1 LNHWQNPHN
10 LVGIY
15 PKLAMENGDFHG
27 LQNNFNRILPIAPIA
42 LVIVPPSM
50 RAARMT
56 SPATLRTFYSFLS
69 LLDLLGL
76 VSIQNLLLVLKSRT
90 SAGRLWRSGLLG
102 FLLLPAVSQLIHR
115 MGLGFH

>member
-56 SPATLRTFYSFLS
+56 SPAAAYSFLS
-69 LLDLLGL
+69 LFDLLGL
-76 VSIQNLLLVLKSRT
+76 VSIQNLLLILKSRA
-90 SAGRLWRSGLLG
+90 SAGRLWCSSLLG
-102 FLLLPAVSQLIHR
+102 FLLLPAVSQLIHW
-115 MGLGFH
+115 MGLGFHSG